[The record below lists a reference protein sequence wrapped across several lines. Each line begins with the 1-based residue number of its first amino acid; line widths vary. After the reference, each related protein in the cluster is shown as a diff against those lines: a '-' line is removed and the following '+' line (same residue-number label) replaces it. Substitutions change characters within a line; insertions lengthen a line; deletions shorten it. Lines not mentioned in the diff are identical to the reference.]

1 MLELPD
7 MVKEEVMPRGARMG
21 IRGGDFGCIWGVMLE
36 VS

>member
-7 MVKEEVMPRGARMG
+7 MVKEEVMPRGTRMG
-21 IRGGDFGCIWGVMLE
+21 IDGGGGGLEAMLE